1 MIEVEVEAI
10 KVFHKE
16 NLLLRS
22 LSGDLL
28 NSTMEVHESDKPYLL
43 IFTASISPT
52 VPKMNE

>member
-1 MIEVEVEAI
+1 MEAI